1 MSKTIQV
8 IPITNMQSRIIN
20 SSRQNPEIKVL
31 PLPWLGLWRSED
43 YTKAVLEK
51 SITLYCQLI
60 YTDEELREILTKSQK
75 LHLKFKDTDHY
86 RTYLFLELCKK
97 LPEPVYTSIFKYFH
111 EIVQVRDLTKSPAED
126 FQVAIMIHE
135 RYQLC
140 PLTQDIMMAL

>member
-1 MSKTIQV
+1 MSNTQV
-8 IPITNMQSRIIN
+8 IRVLNMENRLMT
-20 SSRQNPEIKVL
+20 SSRQNSEIKVL

-60 YTDEELREILTKSQK
+60 YTDAELREILTKSQK
-75 LHLKFKDTDHY
+75 LHLKSKNTDHY

-111 EIVQVRDLTKSPAED
+111 EIVQVRDFTKSPAED
-126 FQVAIMIHE
+126 YQIAIMISE
-135 RYQLC
+135 RYKLC
-140 PLTQDIMMAL
+140 PLTQEIMMAL

>member
-8 IPITNMQSRIIN
+8 IPISNMQTRIITSNREN
-20 SSRQNPEIKVL
+20 SEIKVL

-97 LPEPVYTSIFKYFH
+97 LPEPVSFIFKYFH

-126 FQVAIMIHE
+126 YQIAVMIPE